1 MFGRHLPLSE
11 QALQVIEQ
19 IGEDMPGGFF
29 IYKATG
35 NEELLYANKAV
46 FKIFGCETLE
56 EFKQLTGYTFKGM
69 LYPDDYEKV
78 SGSIVDQIEKSQGNL
93 DYVEYRIVRKDG
105 KIRWLDDYG
114 HYVNSDVYGGLFY
127 VFISD
132 ITEKRVQMEAD
143 KAVYTAVIDALS
155 RAYNAVWL
163 INDIATGS
171 FSLFRGDTSEGSV
184 HARPTKEA
192 LELLTYEDAKAN
204 YINNFV
210 APSDRERLEKELTL
224 ENIIAN
230 TTSKKV
236 FGVVFKRVVGDKECY
251 YRIEFA
257 QVQLP
262 NGKTGIVAGFK
273 DVDEDVRKEQE
284 IQQVLRDAIDTA
296 NATSK
301 AKSDFLSSMSH
312 DIRTPMNGIIGM
324 TAIATA
330 HLDDRERV
338 EDCLKKISEASS
350 HLLSLINEV
359 LDMNKIESGKVELN
373 EENFNLSEL
382 VDTLLAMTKA
392 QLESHH
398 HTLKLDVADVVHE
411 NVIGDS
417 HRIQQVFVN
426 LMSNAIKYTPDGGTI
441 SLTVA
446 ERSTNAPGVACYEFV
461 FEDNGIG
468 MTEDFQKHLF
478 EPFTRA
484 NDKKTAAIQ
493 GTGLGMTIT
502 QSLVRMMGGDIQVKS
517 KPGEGSRF
525 AVTIYLK
532 FLDVQNAEAHK
543 EDPLKNLEDLKFEGK
558 RILLVE
564 DHPVNAEIA
573 KNVLQMTGLEVEWVM
588 DGEAAVER
596 MAGSNEGEFDLVFM
610 DIQMPNMDGYQAT
623 AAIRAMTTYAR
634 RIPIVAMT
642 ANAFADDI
650 RKAKEVGMNDHI
662 SKPIDFKELA
672 KILQKW
678 IRCCRLQFPRHD
690 EPHSRH
696 GERVLLYQ
704 AAFRLRPFL
713 PLYLGHG
720 PCLPGGAVGEHVG
733 LRADCPLPSWA
744 RTAKGLQLYHH
755 GLRGLGRRA
764 VCHACNYTSVRVHQL
779 QEHQR
784 AAPGEYGACAHI
796 LWRCGEPV
804 CNYCLQGRD

>member
-56 EFKQLTGYTFKGM
+56 EFKELTGYTFKGM
-69 LYPDDYEKV
+69 LCPDDYEKV

-171 FSLFRGDTSEGSV
+171 FSLFRADTSEGSI
-184 HARPTKEA
+184 HTRPTKEA
-192 LELLTYEDAKAN
+192 LEQLTYEDAKAN

-210 APSDRERLEKELTL
+210 APSDRERLRKELTL
-224 ENIIAN
+224 ENITAN
-230 TTSKKV
+230 TSSKKV
-236 FGVVFKRVVGDKECY
+236 FGVVFKRVVGDMECY
-251 YRIEFA
+251 YRIEFT

-382 VDTLLAMTKA
+382 VNTLLAMTKA
-392 QLESHH
+392 QLESHRH
-398 HTLKLDVADVVHE
+398 KLKVNIADVIHE

-446 ERSTNAPGVACYEFV
+446 ERPTNAHGIACYEFV

-468 MTEDFQKHLF
+468 MTEEFQKHLF

-493 GTGLGMTIT
+493 GTGLGMTIS

-525 AVTIYLK
+525 TVTIYLK
-532 FLDVQNAEAHK
+532 FVDVQNAEPHK

-573 KNVLQMTGLEVEWVM
+573 KNVLQMTGLEVEWVV

-596 MAGSNEGEFDLVFM
+596 MANSKEGEFDLVFM

-650 RKAKEVGMNDHI
+650 RRAKEVGMNGHI
-662 SKPIDFKELA
+662 SKPLDFNELA
-672 KILQKW
+672 RILQKW
-678 IRCCRLQFPRHD
+678 IR
-690 EPHSRH
+690 
-696 GERVLLYQ
+696 V
-704 AAFRLRPFL
+704 
-713 PLYLGHG
+713 
-720 PCLPGGAVGEHVG
+720 
-733 LRADCPLPSWA
+733 
-744 RTAKGLQLYHH
+744 
-755 GLRGLGRRA
+755 
-764 VCHACNYTSVRVHQL
+764 
-779 QEHQR
+779 
-784 AAPGEYGACAHI
+784 
-796 LWRCGEPV
+796 
-804 CNYCLQGRD
+804 

>member
-56 EFKQLTGYTFKGM
+56 EFKELTGYTFKGM

-93 DYVEYRIVRKDG
+93 DYVEYRIIRKDG

-224 ENIIAN
+224 ENIMAN
-230 TTSKKV
+230 TTSKKI
-236 FGVVFKRVVGDKECY
+236 FGVGFKRVVGDKECY

-273 DVDEDVRKEQE
+273 DVDDDVRKEQE

-446 ERSTNAPGVACYEFV
+446 ERSTNAHGVACYEFV

-468 MTEDFQKHLF
+468 MTEEFQKHLF

-484 NDKKTAAIQ
+484 NDKKTATIQ

-678 IRCCRLQFPRHD
+678 IRM
-690 EPHSRH
+690 
-696 GERVLLYQ
+696 
-704 AAFRLRPFL
+704 
-713 PLYLGHG
+713 
-720 PCLPGGAVGEHVG
+720 
-733 LRADCPLPSWA
+733 
-744 RTAKGLQLYHH
+744 
-755 GLRGLGRRA
+755 
-764 VCHACNYTSVRVHQL
+764 
-779 QEHQR
+779 
-784 AAPGEYGACAHI
+784 
-796 LWRCGEPV
+796 
-804 CNYCLQGRD
+804 

>member
-56 EFKQLTGYTFKGM
+56 EFKELTGYTFKGM

-78 SGSIVDQIEKSQGNL
+78 SVSIVDQIEKSQGNL

-105 KIRWLDDYG
+105 KVRWLDDYG

-230 TTSKKV
+230 TSSKKV

-251 YRIEFA
+251 YRIEFT

-296 NATSK
+296 VRFNGKEYVFIDTAGLRRK
-301 AKSDFLSSMSH
+301 AKITEEIERYSV
-312 DIRTPMNGIIGM
+312 IRT
-324 TAIATA
+324 
-330 HLDDRERV
+330 V
-338 EDCLKKISEASS
+338 
-350 HLLSLINEV
+350 
-359 LDMNKIESGKVELN
+359 
-373 EENFNLSEL
+373 
-382 VDTLLAMTKA
+382 
-392 QLESHH
+392 
-398 HTLKLDVADVVHE
+398 
-411 NVIGDS
+411 
-417 HRIQQVFVN
+417 
-426 LMSNAIKYTPDGGTI
+426 
-441 SLTVA
+441 
-446 ERSTNAPGVACYEFV
+446 
-461 FEDNGIG
+461 
-468 MTEDFQKHLF
+468 
-478 EPFTRA
+478 
-484 NDKKTAAIQ
+484 
-493 GTGLGMTIT
+493 
-502 QSLVRMMGGDIQVKS
+502 
-517 KPGEGSRF
+517 
-525 AVTIYLK
+525 
-532 FLDVQNAEAHK
+532 
-543 EDPLKNLEDLKFEGK
+543 
-558 RILLVE
+558 
-564 DHPVNAEIA
+564 
-573 KNVLQMTGLEVEWVM
+573 
-588 DGEAAVER
+588 AAVER
-596 MAGSNEGEFDLVFM
+596 CDVAVVVIDATEGVTEQDAKIAGIAHERGKGIIIAVNKWDAIEKDDKTIYEHRDRIREILSFIPYADIVFISALSGQRLPKLFEEIEKVIENQNKRIGTGVLNEIMME
-610 DIQMPNMDGYQAT
+610 AT
-623 AAIRAMTTYAR
+623 VLQQPPSDKGR
-634 RIPIVAMT
+634 RLKLFYITQVAVKPPT
-642 ANAFADDI
+642 FVI
-650 RKAKEVGMNDHI
+650 FVND
-662 SKPIDFKELA
+662 KELMHFSYTRYIEN
-672 KILQKW
+672 KIREAFGFEGTSLKFL
-678 IRCCRLQFPRHD
+678 IRERD
-690 EPHSRH
+690 EN
-696 GERVLLYQ
+696 
-704 AAFRLRPFL
+704 
-713 PLYLGHG
+713 
-720 PCLPGGAVGEHVG
+720 
-733 LRADCPLPSWA
+733 
-744 RTAKGLQLYHH
+744 KK
-755 GLRGLGRRA
+755 
-764 VCHACNYTSVRVHQL
+764 
-779 QEHQR
+779 
-784 AAPGEYGACAHI
+784 
-796 LWRCGEPV
+796 
-804 CNYCLQGRD
+804 

>member
-46 FKIFGCETLE
+46 FKIYGCETLE
-56 EFKQLTGYTFKGM
+56 EFKELTGYTFKGM

-78 SGSIVDQIEKSQGNL
+78 SVSIVDQIEKSQGNL
-93 DYVEYRIVRKDG
+93 DYVEYRIVRRDG

-132 ITEKRVQMEAD
+132 ITEKRVKMEAD

-155 RAYNAVWL
+155 RAYNAVGL

-171 FSLFRGDTSEGSV
+171 FSLFRADTSEGSI
-184 HARPTKEA
+184 HTRPTKEA
-192 LELLTYEDAKAN
+192 LKLLTYEDAKAN
-204 YINNFV
+204 YIKNFV

-224 ENIIAN
+224 ENIVAN

-251 YRIEFA
+251 YRIEFT

-273 DVDEDVRKEQE
+273 DVDDDVRKDQE
-284 IQQVLRDAIDTA
+284 IQQVLRDAIDSA
-296 NATSK
+296 NASSK

-446 ERSTNAPGVACYEFV
+446 ERPTNAHGVACYEFV

-517 KPGEGSRF
+517 RPGEGSRF

-573 KNVLQMTGLEVEWVM
+573 KNVLQMTGLEIEWVM
-588 DGEAAVER
+588 DGAAAVER
-596 MAGSNEGEFDLVFM
+596 MADSSEGEFDLVFM

-678 IRCCRLQFPRHD
+678 IR
-690 EPHSRH
+690 
-696 GERVLLYQ
+696 V
-704 AAFRLRPFL
+704 
-713 PLYLGHG
+713 
-720 PCLPGGAVGEHVG
+720 
-733 LRADCPLPSWA
+733 
-744 RTAKGLQLYHH
+744 
-755 GLRGLGRRA
+755 
-764 VCHACNYTSVRVHQL
+764 
-779 QEHQR
+779 
-784 AAPGEYGACAHI
+784 
-796 LWRCGEPV
+796 
-804 CNYCLQGRD
+804 